1 MSRKDRHGLTPV
13 KEHSEQQNHNR
24 AEILRNY
31 HKLLV
36 ECKDSTERT
45 EKQNVQKVQ

>member
-1 MSRKDRHGLTPV
+1 MSRKDQHWLTPV
-13 KEHSEQQNHNR
+13 KEHSEQQDHNR
-24 AEILRNY
+24 AEILHYY
-31 HKLLV
+31 HQILI